1 MTGGR
6 AIILGPSGRNFAAGM
21 SGGIAF
27 VLDQH
32 NTFRSKCNMESVDI
46 LSVER
51 EDDLTWLYDTLTDF
65 KNRTGST
72 IAAGLLEDWPANAI
86 QLVKVH
92 IKRNSIGCVSNLDL
106 LGDRFG

>member
-27 VLDQH
+27 MLDQH

-46 LSVER
+46 LSVEKR
-51 EDDLTWLYDTLTDF
+51 GRFNLVIRHT
-65 KNRTGST
+65 NRLPEQNWINDRCWSTG
-72 IAAGLLEDWPANAI
+72 GLA
-86 QLVKVH
+86 
-92 IKRNSIGCVSNLDL
+92 C
-106 LGDRFG
+106 